1 MVVKGLPSRS
11 KNAGPP
17 RRKIQRCLV
26 HAQRVVRR
34 HTTARPRTDA
44 GRAIYQLALN
54 LTRITT
60 LDQAATWGA
69 QLHEFGNVY
78 RDWMDQKTFTTDPLT
93 KQRSWSWT
101 HERTRKA
108 YNSLNHLW
116 RNQLLFVYLDP
127 PDGVLDVE
135 RIKSTTNSL
144 EGGINAQLKL
154 LARTHRGR
162 SGEHQRRMLEW
173 WLYLKTDHARLSVFV
188 GTTNHTEFIGDTT
201 GDRRYRVIEIT
212 ERILEGDLTRE
223 EMDLMLAE
231 ARDRYRSGE
240 RFRHDEEFEEKT
252 ARRRRNHRYTPTAD
266 SILEWLEKVDSE
278 RRDRNGSGRRVDAD
292 VDTTA
297 LIDEQVRFSEKGS
310 PSRNDIISAMDGMRD
325 YQCVDLGDRSRIRRV
340 IDGDSKPH
348 PADRSRPGAG
358 KTFLEVSADSTTT
371 RWHVHAAGAR
381 KDSVT
386 RHLSAPADGA
396 GTGQD
401 PGTVRR
407 AGSAKVPA

>member
-1 MVVKGLPSRS
+1 MTQ
-11 KNAGPP
+11 
-17 RRKIQRCLV
+17 IQRWCN
-26 HAQRVVRR
+26 
-34 HTTARPRTDA
+34 P
-44 GRAIYQLALN
+44 
-54 LTRITT
+54 
-60 LDQAATWGA
+60 GA
-69 QLHEFGNVY
+69 QLDSAVDFVGAQGFRKSSYFLVITEGVIPMSELKNIPESAKDKDDYAAIHASPVVAINEIDRLSLRSEGSKNGSDA
-78 RDWMDQKTFTTDPLT
+78 RLKSLITTRHD
-93 KQRSWSWT
+93 S
-101 HERTRKA
+101 
-108 YNSLNHLW
+108 W
-116 RNQLLFVYLDP
+116 RNPY
-127 PDGVLDVE
+127 
-135 RIKSTTNSL
+135 
-144 EGGINAQLKL
+144 
-154 LARTHRGR
+154 GR
-162 SGEHQRRMLEW
+162 FSVN
-173 WLYLKTDHARLSVFV
+173 HARLSVFV

-297 LIDEQVRFSEKGS
+297 LIDEQVRFSGKGS

-371 RWHVHAAGAR
+371 RRHVHAAGAR

-386 RHLSAPADGA
+386 HHLSAPADGA